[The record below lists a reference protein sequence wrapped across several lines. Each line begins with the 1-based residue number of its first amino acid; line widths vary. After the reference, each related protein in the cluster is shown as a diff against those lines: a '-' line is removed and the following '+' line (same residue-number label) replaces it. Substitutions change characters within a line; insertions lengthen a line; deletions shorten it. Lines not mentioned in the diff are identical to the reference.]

1 MDMGLDGL
9 WELVMDREAWPAV
22 VHGVA
27 KSQTQLSNWTEYMHI
42 GRKDSFREENKEKA
56 NIVCI
61 QWIDQG
67 KYEKVDSTY
76 FEKADFLLAIFTLI
90 NSYWHVEIIAFHFY
104 S

>member
-1 MDMGLDGL
+1 MDMGLGGL
-9 WELVMDREAWPAV
+9 RELVMDREPWGAA

-27 KSQTQLSNWTEYMHI
+27 KSWTQLRDWTEYMHTCW
-42 GRKDSFREENKEKA
+42 KDSFREENKEKA

-76 FEKADFLLAIFTLI
+76 FQKADFLLVIFTLI
-90 NSYWHVEIIAFHFY
+90 E
-104 S
+104 

>member
-1 MDMGLDGL
+1 
-9 WELVMDREAWPAV
+9 
-22 VHGVA
+22 
-27 KSQTQLSNWTEYMHI
+27 MHI

-90 NSYWHVEIIAFHFY
+90 E
-104 S
+104 

>member
-1 MDMGLDGL
+1 
-9 WELVMDREAWPAV
+9 
-22 VHGVA
+22 
-27 KSQTQLSNWTEYMHI
+27 MHI